1 MSEFLDRLRHDTEPT
16 RTALAMAD
24 AIHQHLDDLL
34 TDDPGD
40 HDAATLH
47 LVRKAKRY
55 ATALHRV
62 LHALNYETD
71 I

>member
-1 MSEFLDRLRHDTEPT
+1 MSEFLDRLRHDSEPT

-40 HDAATLH
+40 HDAATVP
-47 LVRKAKRY
+47 LVRDAERF
-55 ATALHRV
+55 ADALRHTLRR
-62 LHALNYETD
+62 LT
-71 I
+71 